1 MSDDLMQIREAFRIE
16 ASEILTALEAS
27 LLDLEKDPDNM
38 EAVSAIF
45 RSFHTLKG
53 SGGMCGFD
61 DISGF
66 THQIETVYDLVRNWK
81 IEADKALIDLTLAA
95 CDQIRDLMNA
105 DLTGRQAVE
114 NRTADILA
122 MFRRLIPEQRKT
134 PKLLKQAGLAEEIL
148 SSQDVGEKKVV
159 YRIRFRPSQNIFL
172 NGTDPLLLLQELRAM
187 GDCRVIAHTEAI
199 PELEML
205 DAEACYTYWDI
216 ILTTAAGLNVIQDI
230 FIFVQDESEVRID
243 VIDDGAT
250 PLGPDDYTKFGEIL
264 VEKKDIRKEDIEE
277 TLRERK
283 RLGELLVEKGLVP
296 ELSAQSALA
305 EQQQVKDVR
314 DNRQKIEA
322 MMNIRVASRKLD
334 KLINLV
340 GELVT
345 LQARLSQ
352 TASSKD
358 DPELSLISEEVDRLV
373 EELRET
379 AMNMR
384 MLPMG
389 TTFGKFKRLVRD
401 LAAEL
406 GKEAELLA
414 EGAETELDKTVIEKL
429 TDPLIH
435 IIRNSMAHGI
445 ELPDQRRQ
453 LGKPRKGAIRL
464 SATHSGSYVVIQ
476 VQDDGVGLDMQ
487 AIHAKALEKDLI
499 SPDEELSEQEICNLI
514 LLPGF
519 STSGNVT
526 SVSGRGVGMDVV
538 KKAVESLRGKMG
550 IESVSGKGTIITMS
564 LPLTLAIIE
573 GLLVQIGADKFVIP
587 LSIVEECIELTAETV
602 RQHHGRRLVNVRSRI
617 IPYIRIR
624 EHFAINGSEPAIQQI
639 VIANVEGR
647 RVGFVVDSVI
657 GEHQTVI
664 KSLGRFYL
672 GVEGIS
678 GATILGDGSIALIL
692 DMMQLIQVVE
702 MEENK

>member
-1 MSDDLMQIREAFRIE
+1 MSEDIKQLRDAFQIE
-16 ASEILTALEAS
+16 ASEILTALEVY

-38 EAVSAIF
+38 DAVSAIF
-45 RSFHTLKG
+45 GSFHTLKG

-81 IEADKALIDLTLAA
+81 IEVDKALIDLTFAA
-95 CDQIRDLMNA
+95 CDQIRDLMDA
-105 DLTGRQAVE
+105 DLIGRQAVE
-114 NRTADILA
+114 NRTADILV
-122 MFRRLIPEQRKT
+122 MFGKFIPEERRA
-134 PKLLKQAGLAEEIL
+134 PKLLKRSGLAEDIL
-148 SSQDVGEKKVV
+148 AGLDIGRKIVC
-159 YRIRFRPSQNIFL
+159 RIRFRPSRNIFL
-172 NGTDPLLLLQELRAM
+172 SGADPLLLFKELRAI
-187 GDCRVIAHTEAI
+187 GDCRVIAHTDAI
-199 PELEML
+199 PALDNL

-250 PLGPDDYTKFGEIL
+250 PLGPDDYSKLGEIL
-264 VEKKDIRKEDIEE
+264 VEKKDIRKEDIKEA
-277 TLRERK
+277 LRERK
-283 RLGELLVEKGLVP
+283 RLGELPVEKGLIP

-305 EQQQVKDVR
+305 GQMQVNLVR
-314 DNRQKIEA
+314 DDRQRIQA

-352 TASSKD
+352 TALKKG
-358 DPELSLISEEVDRLV
+358 DPELSLISEELDRLV
-373 EELRET
+373 EELRDT

-389 TTFGKFKRLVRD
+389 TTFGRFKRLVRD

-406 GKEAELLA
+406 GKEAELIT
-414 EGAETELDKTVIEKL
+414 EGAETELDKTVMEKL
-429 TDPLIH
+429 NDPLMH
-435 IIRNSMAHGI
+435 IIRNSIDHGI
-445 ELPDQRRQ
+445 ELPDIRRQ
-453 LGKPRKGAIRL
+453 RGKPRKGAIRL
-464 SATHSGSYVVIQ
+464 SAFHSGANVVIQ
-476 VQDDGVGLDMQ
+476 IRDDGAGLDRM
-487 AIHAKALEKDLI
+487 AIHARALQKGLI
-499 SPDEELSEQEICNLI
+499 QPDTELTEQEIFNLI
-514 LLPGF
+514 LAPGF
-519 STSGNVT
+519 TTAVSVT
-526 SVSGRGVGMDVV
+526 NVSGRGVGMDVV
-538 KKAVESLRGKMG
+538 KKAIDNLRG
-550 IESVSGKGTIITMS
+550 TIKIDSAPQEGATINLI

-573 GLLVQIGADKFVIP
+573 GLLVKVGAEAFVIP
-587 LSIVEECIELTAETV
+587 LSMVEECIELTAREI
-602 RQHHGRRLVNVRSRI
+602 RQGHGRRLVNVRSQI
-617 IPYIRIR
+617 VPYIRIR

-672 GVEGIS
+672 GVDGIS
-678 GATILGDGSIALIL
+678 GATILGDGSVALIL
-692 DMMQLIQVVE
+692 DMMRLIQVVE